1 MCLTPVDCWCRSAK
15 VPASCSS
22 FLTRKCLQL
31 ITGKHMLWIQT
42 RYGNNSCHIF
52 WGFRSDGGL
61 SRWWL
66 RWCQK
71 MMAMILMRMMM
82 IAMARF
88 WVGLTPTVAPVVHLL
103 SPITLNRRI
112 LFLCSAGT
120 PPLLVHPC
128 LLYVCTYQSV
138 IQLPLLSSTAPSRTT
153 FNSAPPLA
161 PLVFAMKYVCQV
173 LVISHW
179 AALTLLAH
187 PAGGHDATM
196 LMITMLLMIPM
207 MMTVICWSWWRQW
220 WL

>member
-1 MCLTPVDCWCRSAK
+1 M
-15 VPASCSS
+15 

-31 ITGKHMLWIQT
+31 ITCYEYKLDMATILV
-42 RYGNNSCHIF
+42 IF
-52 WGFRSDGGL
+52 SEDSDQMGACVNGDYNCVRKIT
-61 SRWWL
+61 ST
-66 RWCQK
+66 
-71 MMAMILMRMMM
+71 ILMMRMK
-82 IAMARF
+82 AMARF

-103 SPITLNRRI
+103 SPITLNRRPT
-112 LFLCSAGT
+112 LALLCWYT

-138 IQLPLLSSTAPSRTT
+138 IQLPLLSSTAPNRTT
-153 FNSAPPLA
+153 FTSAPPLA

-196 LMITMLLMIPM
+196 LMMTVLLMIPM
-207 MMTVICWSWWRQW
+207 MMTVMCWSWWRRW
-220 WL
+220 